1 MVLAETKH
9 RGIPM
14 NFLKTSLAAAA
25 VLASMA
31 AQAVPVVTVNA
42 NATALA
48 TNLAGAGIV
57 ISNATLTNA
66 AADASGTFTNGGTA
80 VGFDSGV
87 LLTTGSAA
95 CVASPTSTT
104 FCSSGNAVTELGFDF
119 TSATGNVFFQYV
131 FGSEEY
137 NEFVGSGFNDSFQL
151 LLNGVNIAL
160 LPGGAGPVTIN
171 NVNCGI
177 NSAFYR
183 NNSAGA
189 NCTNLNLD
197 IAYDGLTVVL
207 TASGTVGT
215 GLNNFKFR
223 IADVGD
229 TAFDSGV
236 FIKAGSFSDTN
247 PTPEPG
253 SLALVGAALAGLAYA
268 RRRKA

>member
-1 MVLAETKH
+1 
-9 RGIPM
+9 M

-31 AQAVPVVTVNA
+31 AQAAPVVSVNA

-48 TNLAGAGIV
+48 TAIAGSGIT
-57 ISNATLTNA
+57 ISNATLLNA
-66 AADASGTFTNGGTA
+66 NAGASGTFTNGGTA
-80 VGFDSGV
+80 VGFDAGI

-95 CVASPTSTT
+95 CVAGSSSND
-104 FCSSGNAVTELGFDF
+104 FCSFGGVTTELSFDF
-119 TSATGNVFFQYV
+119 TSTSGSVFFQYV

-160 LPGGAGPVTIN
+160 IPGGGGPVTIN

-183 NNSAGA
+183 NNSAG

-215 GLNNFKFR
+215 GVNNFKFR

-229 TAFDSGV
+229 AILDSGV

-253 SLALVGAALAGLAYA
+253 SLALVGAALAGLAVA

>member
-1 MVLAETKH
+1 
-9 RGIPM
+9 M

-25 VLASMA
+25 LLATVA
-31 AQAVPVVTVNA
+31 AQATPVVAVNA

-48 TNLAGAGIV
+48 TNIAGSGIT
-57 ISNATLTNA
+57 ISNAVLTNA
-66 AADASGTFTNGGTA
+66 ATDASGTFTNGGTA
-80 VGFDSGV
+80 VGFDAGV
-87 LLTTGSAA
+87 LLTTGSAS
-95 CVASPTSTT
+95 CVASATSGT
-104 FCSSGNAVTELGFDF
+104 FCSSGNAVTELSFDF
-119 TSATGNVFFQYV
+119 TSTSGAVFFQYV

-137 NEFVGSGFNDSFQL
+137 NEFVGSGFNDSFEL

-160 LPGGAGPVTIN
+160 LPGGNGPVTIN
-171 NVNCGI
+171 NVNCGS

-183 NNSAGA
+183 NNSTGA

-215 GLNNFKFR
+215 GVNNFKFR

-229 TAFDSGV
+229 SSFDSGV

-253 SLALVGAALAGLAYA
+253 SLALVGAALAGLAVA